1 MRCSKRGSGLPIV
14 PAGQSSSSARQLP
27 PAFALALALLLSVP
41 GSVPYTQM
49 FWAQRPVEG
58 GGQGRAPR
66 PVSVDVAIAQ
76 VGSLGADLRYTG
88 TTQPLRQATLRT
100 RTEGLLLQLAVDVG
114 DPVQAGQLLGQLDP
128 TLLQAALLQAQ
139 SQLAAQE
146 SQVAQAQAQLSN
158 ARTQVEQ
165 ARLNLLQLEADAER
179 LGQLAQEGAVS
190 AQQAE
195 QARTAARTAAQA
207 LRSAEEQ
214 VRVQEQA
221 VVAAQRQVEAQGS
234 LVAQARERLSY
245 TQLRSPL
252 TGVVLSRQADP
263 GTFLNAG
270 ADVLTVA
277 DFSQVRVEFPLS
289 ELELARV
296 QVGQAVQVEL
306 DAFPGQRF
314 AGQIARISPAADPQ
328 ARLIPVEVVIPNP
341 GGRIGSG
348 LLARVELTR
357 PQAQRVIVP
366 ATAIQQNEPG
376 AALVF
381 VVERQGETARV
392 LARPV
397 QLGAQRDGQVE
408 IVSGLEAGEPFVVRS
423 AAPLQDGQEVQLSV
437 ISERL

>member
-1 MRCSKRGSGLPIV
+1 MRCSKRGSGLPIL
-14 PAGQSSSSARQLP
+14 PAGQSSGSARRLP
-27 PAFALALALLLSVP
+27 PAFALALALLVSVP
-41 GSVPYTQM
+41 GSVACTQM
-49 FWAQRPVEG
+49 VWAQRPVEG

-66 PVSVDVAIAQ
+66 PVSVDVATAQ

-100 RTEGLLLQLAVDVG
+100 RIEGLLLQLAVDVG

-195 QARTAARTAAQA
+195 QARTAAQA

-221 VVAAQRQVEAQGS
+221 VIAAQRQVEAQES
-234 LVAQARERLSY
+234 LVAQAQERLSY

-437 ISERL
+437 LSERF